1 MRRTVLL
8 VLGLVVPAGCS
19 DGNAPMLPPVEAS
32 FTGYIGGG
40 GRAAESD
47 STGASV
53 TGAAGVGMIGGG
65 RSDDESSGSAAGVLV
80 GSGH

>member
-8 VLGLVVPAGCS
+8 VLGFVAMAGCS
-19 DGNAPMLPPVEAS
+19 DRNSPVLPPVEAS

-47 STGASV
+47 STGARR
-53 TGAAGVGMIGGG
+53 TAGVVTIGGG
-65 RSDDESSGSAAGVLV
+65 RSGGESTGSAAGVLV

>member
-8 VLGLVVPAGCS
+8 VLGFVAMAGCS
-19 DGNAPMLPPVEAS
+19 DRNSPVLPPVEAS

-47 STGASV
+47 STGARR
-53 TGAAGVGMIGGG
+53 TAGVGMIGGG
-65 RSDDESSGSAAGVLV
+65 RSEDGASTGFAAGVLV